1 MIKCEWYKG
10 GYCEYYGDAE
20 EQEQRDTNW
29 PCDGTED
36 EMQECGQIENISIY
50 QGTGLGCGDSRAIKA
65 DEWCGR

>member
-29 PCDGTED
+29 LYDVPDD
-36 EMQECGQIENISIY
+36 E
-50 QGTGLGCGDSRAIKA
+50 
-65 DEWCGR
+65 